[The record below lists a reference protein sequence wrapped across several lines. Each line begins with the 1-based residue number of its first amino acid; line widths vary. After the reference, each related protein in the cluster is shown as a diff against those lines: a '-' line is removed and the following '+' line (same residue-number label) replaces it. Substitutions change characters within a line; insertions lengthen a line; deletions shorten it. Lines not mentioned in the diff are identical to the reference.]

1 MIKIKEKGW
10 FKGLGLHHGVFAS
23 FFVIALGFLGL
34 QYYGAVAASAWFA
47 SREEKE
53 YELRRKGLSG
63 VEWLD
68 WITPLVMSFATAWII
83 ERI

>member
-10 FKGLGLHHGVFAS
+10 FRGLGLHHGAGAVVWITTVHFLDFNPLMV
-23 FFVIALGFLGL
+23 FFV
-34 QYYGAVAASAWFA
+34 AVWYA

-53 YELRRKGLSG
+53 YELRRQGLYG

-68 WITPLVMSFATAWII
+68 FLVPWIVAGIYYAIYK
-83 ERI
+83 